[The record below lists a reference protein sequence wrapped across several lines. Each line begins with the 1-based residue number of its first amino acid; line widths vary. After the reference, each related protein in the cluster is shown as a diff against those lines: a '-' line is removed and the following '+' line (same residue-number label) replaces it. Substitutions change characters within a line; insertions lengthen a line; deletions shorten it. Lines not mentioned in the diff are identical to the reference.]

1 MRSARETPSGA
12 RTRRRPLGQALA
24 LVGLLCGVA
33 PAFAQPA
40 TVTVL
45 LDRAQIMPYPD
56 TTETIVVGNPIVAD
70 VTMLRNTGQVILT
83 GKGFGDTN
91 LLFLDGHGTV
101 LQEARL
107 RVREAPSMMVVQ
119 RGVER
124 ETYACHPRCEPTV
137 ALGDSTSFL
146 QRSISDIQARNA
158 QAAGAATAAAPP
170 R

>member
-1 MRSARETPSGA
+1 MRSARETPSGTGKRQRHLA
-12 RTRRRPLGQALA
+12 QALA
-24 LVGLLCGVA
+24 LVAILCGAA
-33 PAFAQPA
+33 PALAQPA

-119 RGVER
+119 RGLDR
-124 ETYACHPRCEPTV
+124 ETYACHPRCQPTV
-137 ALGDSTSFL
+137 ALGDSSTFL
-146 QRSISDIQARNA
+146 QRSIGDIQARNA
-158 QAAGAATAAAPP
+158 QAAGAAATGAQP

>member
-1 MRSARETPSGA
+1 
-12 RTRRRPLGQALA
+12 
-24 LVGLLCGVA
+24 
-33 PAFAQPA
+33 
-40 TVTVL
+40 
-45 LDRAQIMPYPD
+45 MPYPD

-119 RGVER
+119 RGIER

-137 ALGDSTSFL
+137 ALGDSSSFL
-146 QRSISDIQARNA
+146 QRSIADIQARNA

>member
-12 RTRRRPLGQALA
+12 GKRQGHFARA
-24 LVGLLCGVA
+24 LVLVAVLCGAA
-33 PAFAQPA
+33 PAHAQPV

-119 RGVER
+119 RGLDR
-124 ETYACHPRCEPTV
+124 ETYACHPRCQPTV
-137 ALGDSTSFL
+137 ALGDSSTFL
-146 QRSISDIQARNA
+146 QHSIADIQARNA
-158 QAAGAATAAAPP
+158 QAAGAAATGAQP